1 MIDGDWAL
9 LIIVFTDTD
18 IEQALTVITG
28 AVFFF
33 VTLLQCQ
40 PISYFWNQNQKGHCV
55 PTDVIIALTYLYSV
69 FSVIC
74 DFTFAILPMFLI
86 RGLQMDPRTKW
97 ALVPILC
104 LACV

>member
-1 MIDGDWAL
+1 MTHAN
-9 LIIVFTDTD
+9 TD
-18 IEQALTVITG
+18 IVKALSVITG

-33 VTLLQCQ
+33 VTLLQCR
-40 PISYFWNQNQKGHCV
+40 PISYFWNQNQEGSCIA
-55 PTDVIIALTYLYSV
+55 PNVIIALTYLYSV

-86 RGLQMDPRTKW
+86 RGLQMDPKTKW